1 MALAGLLTDMFTYG
15 FDENYI
21 NTFQTKVD
29 GMTVAQANDMIAKY
43 FPKDKLQF
51 VLVGKADE
59 IRDAVKKYGKITE
72 KEIKDEGF

>member
-1 MALAGLLTDMFTYG
+1 MFVYG
-15 FDENYI
+15 YDENFI

-29 GMTVAQANDMIAKY
+29 GLTVGQSMKIIEEY

-59 IRDAVKKYGKITE
+59 IRDSVKKYGALTE